1 VFLVAIS
8 QNPVRKNFK
17 NNKYKIDYF
26 KIGTL
31 FVIIITDNFLSKYF
45 TGADG
50 FSIIESPPNG
60 RSDKEDLILSGVI
73 YNKIERILSIFTDSR
88 ASKSIYYYINSIGE
102 FYCSTHIL
110 MLKKAGVLLRENISV
125 LPEFFAFQRIA
136 SPNTIYRDIKRIAF
150 GTKLYIRVKKEK
162 CIIEKIIKYNPFV
175 IKSENYEESYQIDK
189 IIKQVNYN
197 ILQSIRHLKPYSKRL
212 AVLLSGG
219 IDSSILF
226 TMCRNTFGIN
236 DSYST
241 SSSFIDSCDDV
252 EKNYA
257 ITAAEAMRSEN
268 FFYRSDGKRYLH
280 ELIDLILIAEEPTI
294 RPQCVMLNALFKNG
308 IPKNKDIVV
317 NGTGADIA
325 FGLEKQEEI
334 YNIIKY
340 RTINKLLSLMP
351 VLSMLEGTAKFTK
364 KGYGFISRLKIFKDF
379 YIPIEDPDNKIYS
392 SIINMDWICKYFNVS
407 KEDIIS
413 SRYEIFKAFS
423 ENPIYDR
430 YSILSLIINEMNSNS
445 NWSKIAENNSKIIY
459 YPFLDSELLNN
470 AFSIKWEIK
479 LKEHKSILQAVA
491 RDLGVPEFII
501 KRKKSGFVSKIDKWG
516 VKGGILDP
524 LANFALRYFDKNV
537 INNFQ
542 TQPWPYWILLVYTIW
557 KRLLID
563 NEPLDLLHG
572 ELDDL
577 LEKNSR

>member
-1 VFLVAIS
+1 MFLVAIS